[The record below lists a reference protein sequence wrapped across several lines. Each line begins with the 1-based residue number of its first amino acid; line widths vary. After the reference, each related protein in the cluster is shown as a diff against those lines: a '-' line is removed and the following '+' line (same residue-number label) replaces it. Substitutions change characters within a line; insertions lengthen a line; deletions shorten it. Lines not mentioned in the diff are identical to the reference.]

1 MIKIPRIKLQW
12 ATAKTTPGDWYLGL
26 IGIYKRGTTRSRG
39 VALSL
44 RGLLAWSCVF
54 AAFAYA
60 GVAAYVWWKLEQ
72 RPYNFVKYTDMLA
85 YPLKKKEID
94 ELRGQALI
102 AEGMDSLKEQR
113 WGDAMMKLRVGLDK
127 YPRDLK
133 ARLEVTRFFL
143 AAKVRPRAQAMLLGG
158 LDYGWPGRYYLENA
172 IAVAGAGEDQELII
186 EFCDRALS
194 LYDPTRHPVA
204 DRRWLVEQ
212 RARALL
218 QERRFEEVLATLQ
231 EHEAILGDELR
242 SEFRLVALLQDNRV
256 EEAVVFAEAWFERSP
271 RSPQVHRLLARSYRE
286 AGRLDDMTRIL
297 AATRALE
304 PASPRALV
312 FAFIQNFLAG
322 ADDAGRQ
329 LLDDFIFRFGGTI
342 DNFILAAEPLG
353 EIGRVAEVDHL
364 INAAAERGM
373 KDARLRSAR
382 LQGLVNGARWTEAAR
397 EIDNV
402 RAMLSPEALSRAA
415 MLDILSLL
423 IAAASDS
430 AEAAQSGIVDHVR
443 QRQFPLSVYRQLIEA
458 LRKAGR
464 IDTAR
469 RIATFGEGVYPAN
482 RYIADTIKTLD
493 DAIEARRLA
502 EEAARPV
509 AASRPELQSAK
520 LFQAELT
527 RQRSDS
533 PEAALR
539 LIYDLRQARPDWAK
553 EEGPAL
559 DLAELEIQ
567 SQRQDAAAL
576 QGAVRRYLAN
586 ERTRIRETLRVASET
601 FNAGNPENARLI
613 LNEVLRRIPD
623 EPSATSLR
631 QRLFPPPPPET
642 ETAPVP

>member
-26 IGIYKRGTTRSRG
+26 IGVYKRGTTRSRG
-39 VALSL
+39 IALSV
-44 RGLLAWSCVF
+44 RGLLAWLMVF
-54 AAFAYA
+54 AALGYA
-60 GVAAYVWWKLEQ
+60 AVAGYVWWKLEQ

-85 YPLKKKEID
+85 YPFKKKEID

-102 AEGMDSLKEQR
+102 AEGMDSLKEKR

-158 LDYGWPGRYYLENA
+158 LDFGWPGRYYLENA

-186 EFCDRALS
+186 EFCDRALT
-194 LYDPTRHPVA
+194 LYDPARHPVA

-218 QERRFEEVLATLQ
+218 QERRFEDVLATLQ

-256 EEAVVFAEAWFERSP
+256 QEAVSFAEAWIERSP
-271 RSPQVHRLLARSYRE
+271 RSPQAHRLLARSYRE
-286 AGRLDDMTRIL
+286 AGRLEDMTRIL

-312 FAFIQNFLAG
+312 FALIQQFLAG
-322 ADDAGRQ
+322 ADVAGRQ
-329 LLDDFIFRFGGTI
+329 LLDDYIFRFGSTI
-342 DNFILAAEPLG
+342 DNFVLAAEPLG
-353 EIGRVAEVDHL
+353 EIGRVAEVDLL
-364 INAAAERGM
+364 INSAAERGI

-382 LQGLVNGARWTEAAR
+382 LQALVNGARWTEAAR

-402 RAMLSPEALSRAA
+402 RAMLTTEALSRAS

-423 IAAASDS
+423 IAAASDP

-443 QRQFPLSVYRQLIEA
+443 QRQFPLSVYRQIIEA

-464 IDTAR
+464 LDTAR
-469 RIATFGEGVYPAN
+469 RIVTFGEGVYPAN
-482 RYIADTIKTLD
+482 RYIADTIKSLD
-493 DAIEARRLA
+493 LAIEARRLA

-509 AASRPELQSAK
+509 AASRPELQSSK
-520 LFQAELT
+520 LFQTELSRLRAT
-527 RQRSDS
+527 APD
-533 PEAALR
+533 AALR
-539 LIYDLRQARPDWAK
+539 LIYDLRQARPAWAK
-553 EEGPAL
+553 DEGPTL
-559 DLAELEIQ
+559 DLTELEIQ
-567 SQRQDAAAL
+567 SRLDDAGAL
-576 QGAVRRYLAN
+576 QGAVRRYVAN
-586 ERTRIRETLRVASET
+586 ERTRIRETMRVATEA
-601 FNAGNPENARLI
+601 FNAGKTENARLI

-623 EPSATSLR
+623 EPSASALR
-631 QRLFPPPPPET
+631 LRLFPPPPPEPAA
-642 ETAPVP
+642 AP